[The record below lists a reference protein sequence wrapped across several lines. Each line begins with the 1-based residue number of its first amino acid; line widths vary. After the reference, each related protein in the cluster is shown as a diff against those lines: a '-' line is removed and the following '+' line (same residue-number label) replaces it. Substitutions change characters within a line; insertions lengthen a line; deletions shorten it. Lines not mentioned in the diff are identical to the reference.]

1 MRNDNAT
8 RQRSFGAWLLD
19 YRQPVGLGFVAITA
33 FLGFWALHVGVATRF
48 EDLFPSN
55 HPNTILYRQFREAYG
70 GAQTLVIM
78 IRVKDGDIFT
88 SKTLHAIQ
96 DVTEQVNALDGVNH
110 NELFSLAS
118 YRVLYARALPGVLAS
133 APFMYPKVPAT
144 AEGIADLKANV
155 LEHREQLAG
164 LVTQDLKGALVI
176 ASFNEGAL
184 DYGGIFDGVHNIVN
198 QYQDANTTL
207 YASGA
212 VMFAAWG
219 YHYLP
224 RLKAICGTS
233 LGLMIWLTW
242 LILGRRRGWWAPIVT
257 GACSAI
263 WGVGFMSMM
272 GYDFDPIMLVIP
284 LVMTARDLG
293 HGMQWQGHYYDEFD
307 RSDDRIAACVA
318 TANTMLRP
326 GLVAVL
332 ISIAGIAFVAI
343 GDIPVLRQLGLGG
356 AVWLGSSLI
365 VVFVGQPILVSYLGA
380 PDRRRLEAGDAQS
393 WRARLANFAIAPGLP
408 RMSLIGLGII
418 AMVVGLVAWN
428 RVLIGYQT
436 EGTPIYRAD
445 AKVNRDTAQ
454 ISRFVPTNS
463 AWVVLETPEFPS
475 PQSTMGTQTMRM
487 GDDLADYL
495 LQRGDVLAVL
505 GFGNVAEKPM
515 NMLLHNGFPKFQ
527 AIPDSEMLSANLWGF
542 FFGAAAPDEPKAYFA
557 YQPSARNGRI
567 LMLLPD
573 HTAARLTRLRADLD
587 SFVQARVAS
596 DPGLDKVK
604 LLYIGGEAGLY
615 LAIND
620 VIARLNLMN
629 LLLVLAGIFVA
640 GVILT
645 ASPIAGAM
653 LALIA
658 VMANLPGFAYLNYQV
673 IGLTVDTI
681 SVISIGMGLGMCFA
695 VYVLAGIRE
704 FAAGGPSLADAVRSA
719 LLGPGRW
726 VFGTFVVI
734 VAGLAPWAVSPL
746 LFQNEMSLILILL
759 MVSNLIGGMLILP
772 ALIMWLRPRFLTR
785 DEVQEER
792 DAAALAQ
799 S

>member
-1 MRNDNAT
+1 L
-8 RQRSFGAWLLD
+8 GAWLLD
-19 YRQPVGLGFVAITA
+19 YRQPIGLLLIAITA
-33 FLGFWALHVGVATRF
+33 FLGFWALHVPIATKF

-55 HPNTILYRQFREAYG
+55 HPNTILYRKFREAYG
-70 GAQTLVIM
+70 GAQTLVVM

-88 SKTLHAIQ
+88 PRTLHAIQ
-96 DVTEQVNALDGVNH
+96 DVNEQVNALDGVNH

-133 APFMYPKVPAT
+133 APFMYPKVPET
-144 AEGIADLKANV
+144 AEGIAALKSNV

-164 LVTQDLKGALVI
+164 LVTGDLKGAMVI
-176 ASFNEGAL
+176 ASFNESSL
-184 DYGGIFDGVHNIVN
+184 DYGEVFDGVQDIIRK
-198 QYQDANTTL
+198 YQDANTTL

-212 VMFAAWG
+212 VMFAGWG
-219 YHYLP
+219 YHYLQ
-224 RLKAICGTS
+224 RIKTIFGAS
-233 LGLMIWLTW
+233 FGLMLLLTW
-242 LILGRRRGWWAPIVT
+242 LKLGRRRGWWAPVVT

-272 GYDFDPIMLVIP
+272 GYDFDPVMLVIP

-293 HGMQWQGHYYDEFD
+293 HGLQWQGRFYDEFD
-307 RSDDRIAACVA
+307 RTQDRIAACVA
-318 TANTMLRP
+318 AADAMIRP

-332 ISIAGIAFVAI
+332 ISIAGIAFVAV
-343 GDIPVLRQLGLGG
+343 GDIPVLRQLGFGG

-365 VVFVGQPILVSYLGA
+365 VVFAGQPVLISYLRA
-380 PDRRRLEAGDAQS
+380 PEPRRREA
-393 WRARLANFAIAPGLP
+393 RV
-408 RMSLIGLGII
+408 GLGWRNWV
-418 AMVVGLVAWN
+418 ADLPVRPGWPRAVLMTLGLVAIVGGVIAWD

-436 EGTPIYRAD
+436 QGTPIYREE
-445 AKVNRDTAQ
+445 AKVNRDTAA
-454 ISRFVPTNS
+454 IAHFVPTNT

-495 LQRGDVLAVL
+495 LDRGDVLAVL

-542 FFGAAAPDEPKAYFA
+542 FFGASAPDEPKAYFA
-557 YQPSARNGRI
+557 YQPSASNGRI

-587 SFVQARVAS
+587 KFVRERVAP
-596 DPGLDKVK
+596 DPRLDKVK
-604 LLYIGGEAGLY
+604 MLYLGGEAGLY

-620 VIARLNLMN
+620 VIARLNLLN
-629 LLLVLAGIFVA
+629 LILVMAAVFVA
-640 GVILT
+640 GVMLT
-645 ASPIAGAM
+645 GSPIAGA
-653 LALIA
+653 LLVLVA
-658 VMANLPGFAYLNYQV
+658 VMANLPGFAYLNYRV

-681 SVISIGMGLGMCFA
+681 SVISLGTGLGLSFA
-695 VYVLAGIRE
+695 VYTLAGIRE
-704 FAAGGPSLADAVRSA
+704 AAAGRLPLAEAVRSG

-726 VFGTFVVI
+726 VLGTFVVM
-734 VAGLAPWAVSPL
+734 VGGLAPWAFSPL

-759 MVSNLIGGMLILP
+759 MVSNLIAGMLVLP
-772 ALIMWLRPRFLTR
+772 ALIAWLRPRFLTR
-785 DEVQEER
+785 NEPEEVR
-792 DAAALAQ
+792 GFGAQ
-799 S
+799 AQR